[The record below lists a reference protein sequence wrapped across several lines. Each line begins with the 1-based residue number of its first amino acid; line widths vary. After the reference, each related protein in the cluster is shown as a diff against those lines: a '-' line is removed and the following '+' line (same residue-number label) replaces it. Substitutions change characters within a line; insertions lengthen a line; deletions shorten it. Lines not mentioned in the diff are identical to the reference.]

1 MKVIRYVYDWMGTK
15 VQSPLAIWWLA
26 GLFFI
31 ESSFFFIPVDPLL
44 ILFCI
49 EDNRRS
55 FYYAAIASIASVF
68 GGMFGYFIGF
78 AMWNTVG
85 IKLVEWIISQATF
98 DALVAKYTMYESW
111 AVFIAGFTPIPY
123 KAVTISA
130 GFCKLP
136 FVSFVVY
143 SFLARSARFFLVAG
157 VIRLW
162 GNSIKVIIDR
172 YFNYLVVAFTILL
185 LLSCSVLKGAV

>member
-1 MKVIRYVYDWMGTK
+1 MKWIKRIYDWMGSK
-15 VQSPLAIWWLA
+15 VEHPHANWWLF

-44 ILFCI
+44 ILFCVH
-49 EDNRRS
+49 NRKRS
-55 FYYAAIASIASVF
+55 FFYASVATVASVL
-68 GGMFGYFIGF
+68 GGMFGYLIGSTLWDSIGF
-78 AMWNTVG
+78 
-85 IKLVEWIISQATF
+85 KLVSWIISEATF
-98 DALVAKYTMYESW
+98 NHVVAQYSLYESW

-136 FVSFVVY
+136 FMPFVGY
-143 SFLARSARFFLVAG
+143 SILARGARFFLVAG
-157 VIRLW
+157 AIRKW
-162 GNSIKVIIDR
+162 GVAIKRFIDD

-185 LLSCSVLKGAV
+185 ILSCSVFKGAI